1 MEKQKQE
8 VAVKVEP
15 APELD
20 LVSKVAGFKDEAKVE
35 TPSVEPD
42 KFNTNDL
49 QAEIDR
55 ITDPNL
61 KTQMEG
67 LKKSLQRGYNDKFQT
82 IAETRKELEKQM
94 TESNLWTPEKINR
107 LLNDQNF
114 VTAAQSVMQSQNPP
128 NSGKS
133 DDEWST
139 LTDGEKQKFSELQR
153 EIQYLKQQNQ
163 QTSNSQQDE
172 LLKSKY
178 ANYNAQTVSQL
189 KDDLIH
195 GKLQA
200 TNEHLW
206 KVVDYESAIDR
217 AYKLGRKEEQELKLE
232 KTSAF
237 SYTPD
242 SVNATQDNK
251 LSAEGQATLTQLYEH
266 NKKINDDSNLRK

>member
-1 MEKQKQE
+1 MPEEVKQD
-8 VAVKVEP
+8 VAVK
-15 APELD
+15 APEQD
-20 LVSKVAGFKDEAKVE
+20 LVSRVAAHMEKPAS
-35 TPSVEPD
+35 TPTAPVSDD

-49 QAEIDR
+49 QAEIDK
-55 ITDPNL
+55 ISDPNL
-61 KTQMEG
+61 RAQVEG

-139 LTDGEKQKFSELQR
+139 LTDGEKSTIVALQKKIEILEL
-153 EIQYLKQQNQ
+153 KNQ
-163 QTSNSQQDE
+163 QSTNSQQDD

-178 ANYNAQTVSQL
+178 ANYDAQVVSKL
-189 KDDLIH
+189 KDDLIN
-195 GKLQA
+195 GRMQA

-217 AYKLGRKEEQELKLE
+217 AYKLGRKEEQNVKME
-232 KTSAF
+232 KTNAF

-242 SVNATQDNK
+242 SVNATQDTK

>member
-1 MEKQKQE
+1 MEEQKQE
-8 VAVKVEP
+8 VAVEP
-15 APELD
+15 KPELD
-20 LVSKVAGFKDEAKVE
+20 LVSKVAGFKDDTKVE

-49 QAEIDR
+49 QAEIDK

-128 NSGKS
+128 NSSKS

-139 LTDGEKQKFSELQR
+139 LTDGEKSTIVALQKKIEILEL
-153 EIQYLKQQNQ
+153 KNQ
-163 QTSNSQQDE
+163 QSTNSQQDE
-172 LLKSKY
+172 LLKSRY
-178 ANYNAQTVSQL
+178 ANYDAQVVSKL
-189 KDDLIH
+189 KDDLIN
-195 GKLQA
+195 GRMQA

-217 AYKLGRKEEQELKLE
+217 AYKLGRKEEQNVKME
-232 KTSAF
+232 KTNAF
-237 SYTPD
+237 SYTSD
-242 SVNATQDNK
+242 SVNATQDTK

>member
-1 MEKQKQE
+1 MEEQKQE
-8 VAVKVEP
+8 VAVEP
-15 APELD
+15 KPELD
-20 LVSKVAGFKDEAKVE
+20 LVSKVAGFKDDTKVE
-35 TPSVEPD
+35 TQSVEPD

-49 QAEIDR
+49 QAEIDK

-139 LTDGEKQKFSELQR
+139 LTDGEKSTIVALQKKIEILEL
-153 EIQYLKQQNQ
+153 KNQ
-163 QTSNSQQDE
+163 QSTNSQQDD

-178 ANYNAQTVSQL
+178 ANYDAQVVSKL
-189 KDDLIH
+189 KDDLIN
-195 GKLQA
+195 GRMQA

-217 AYKLGRKEEQELKLE
+217 AYKLGRKEEQNVKME

-242 SVNATQDNK
+242 SVNATQDTK